1 MRHTRGFRLRS
12 TDHHA
17 TRRHDARRGWQ
28 YDALRHCRRF
38 RPVTYLWRRDG
49 IALVGATAATIS
61 VVNTQTYDGG
71 LYTVVVTS
79 AVGSVTSVAVR
90 LNVVPRVALIRRVCK
105 STPTARSRSSGAR
118 LVGPVIWTMR
128 RENFRHPERFSGETT
143 VPA

>member
-1 MRHTRGFRLRS
+1 
-12 TDHHA
+12 
-17 TRRHDARRGWQ
+17 
-28 YDALRHCRRF
+28 
-38 RPVTYLWRRDG
+38 VTYLWRRDG

-90 LNVVPRVALIRRVCK
+90 LNVVPRVVAYSRVCK

-143 VPA
+143 EPA